1 MIKFKD
7 LTIEDKEAIT
17 SITINSERK
26 NCDLSF
32 SNLCSWRFMYGT
44 QFAVVDGFLIL
55 RFRINNKLAYMMP
68 VGEGNL
74 KKILEE
80 LIEDSKNEGEPFLMY
95 GVCNNMKE
103 EIGKLMP
110 DTFEFS
116 SNRDYVDYVYLRTD
130 LAELKGK
137 KLQSKRN
144 HVNKFYKT
152 YSDYEYVPITKDR
165 IDECLR
171 LEEEWCRANDCSQQN
186 GLGNERRSLTYALN
200 HFDELGLSGG
210 VLYVNGKIAAF
221 TFGMPIN
228 HETFGVHVEKAD
240 TAIEGAYNVINQ
252 EFARHIPEQYIYL
265 NREEDL
271 GIEGLRKAKLSYQPA
286 ILLEKNFARL
296 KEQI

>member
-7 LTIEDKEAIT
+7 ITLEDKEVIT
-17 SITINSERK
+17 SITMNSERK

-44 QFAVVDGFLIL
+44 QFAIVDGFLLFKFHIDE
-55 RFRINNKLAYMMP
+55 KLAYMMP
-68 VGEGNL
+68 VGEGDL
-74 KKILEE
+74 KKILEN
-80 LIEDSKNEGEPFLMY
+80 LLEDAQKEEQPFLLY

-103 EIGKLMP
+103 EIENLMP
-110 DTFEFS
+110 GKFVFS
-116 SNRDYVDYVYLRTD
+116 SSRDYVDYVYLRTD

-137 KLQSKRN
+137 KFQSKRN

-152 YSDYEYVPITKDR
+152 YTDYEYAPITVNR
-165 IDECLR
+165 ISECLR
-171 LEEEWCRANDCSQQN
+171 LEEEWCRANNCGQQN
-186 GLGNERRSLTYALN
+186 GLGNERKSLTYALN
-200 HFDELGLSGG
+200 HFDELGLTGG
-210 VLYVNGKIAAF
+210 ILYVNGKIAAF

-228 HETFGVHVEKAD
+228 QETFGIHVEKAD
-240 TAIEGAYNVINQ
+240 TQIEGAYNIINQ

-286 ILLEKNFARL
+286 ILLEKNIARL
-296 KEQI
+296 KE

>member
-1 MIKFKD
+1 MIRFKD

-17 SITINSERK
+17 SITMNSERK

-44 QFAVVDGFLIL
+44 QFAVVEGFLIL

-110 DTFEFS
+110 DTLEFS

-137 KLQSKRN
+137 KFQSKRN

-152 YSDYEYVPITKDR
+152 YSDYEYVPITKER

-228 HETFGVHVEKAD
+228 YETFGVHVEKAD